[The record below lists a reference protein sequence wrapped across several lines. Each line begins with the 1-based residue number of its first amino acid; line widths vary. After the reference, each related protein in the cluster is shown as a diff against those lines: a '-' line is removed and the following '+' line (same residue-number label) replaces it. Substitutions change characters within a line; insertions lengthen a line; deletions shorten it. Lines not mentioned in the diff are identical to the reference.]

1 MFVSKRALSDGF
13 CHRGALTL
21 CFHYV
26 GFKRTMKDTLVTL
39 PLPSGE
45 MSSLHC
51 TLPSMCSV
59 WQWCRLQMNQSSLI
73 LAYINWHIPLAHTPL
88 FLCQQL
94 KAAMC
99 LRTFHPKTH
108 MIHTHSSLSDL
119 IRHSE
124 NDTTGYFLLIC
135 ETCRKSVMTWHFK
148 VLFLLPPLSL
158 WLCFVC
164 L

>member
-1 MFVSKRALSDGF
+1 MRLRVVCWSLTGTSLMVWVCVFLSKCDLSDGF

-26 GFKRTMKDTLVTL
+26 GFKRTEKDTLVTL
-39 PLPSGE
+39 PLPGGE

-73 LAYINWHIPLAHTPL
+73 LAFMDRHIRLAHTPL

-99 LRTFHPKTH
+99 LRTSHPKT
-108 MIHTHSSLSDL
+108 T
-119 IRHSE
+119 
-124 NDTTGYFLLIC
+124 
-135 ETCRKSVMTWHFK
+135 
-148 VLFLLPPLSL
+148 
-158 WLCFVC
+158 
-164 L
+164 